1 MKNSCTYGYPCVQ
14 LCIFLYP
21 IFAAESNEVAYMK
34 NLLNQLNQ
42 CEFILLADRHIAAQF
57 RNTDYCSLQKSYEC
71 FIDRI
76 QRLTRLRNRPKLDIL
91 HALARIRERL
101 SHLIEHTSEENNVQ
115 HLLLNSAV
123 TLINFEEKIIYLQLD
138 HPSLADIPTAC
149 APKSP
154 LYLSEE
160 FTPTDL
166 MELITALQVS
176 GVIRRADGSP
186 VDLTTLVEQLTK
198 TFNMCINNPGQC
210 RHAVINRKLR
220 LTRFLDLLRHNLVE
234 YSKR

>member
-1 MKNSCTYGYPCVQ
+1 MCNFVILFIRSLQQK
-14 LCIFLYP
+14 
-21 IFAAESNEVAYMK
+21 SNESASMK
-34 NLLNQLNQ
+34 NLLNELNQ
-42 CEFILLADRHIAAQF
+42 CEFILLADRHIVTRF
-57 RNTDYCSLQKSYEC
+57 RNTDNGKLQKSYEC

-91 HALARIRERL
+91 HALARIREQL
-101 SHLIEHTSEENNVQ
+101 FHLIERTSEENNIQ
-115 HLLLNSAV
+115 RLLLNSAV
-123 TLINFEEKIIYLQLD
+123 TLINFEENIIYLQLD
-138 HPSLADIPTAC
+138 HPSLADIPAAS

-186 VDLTTLVEQLTK
+186 IDLTTLVEQLTK